1 MRFSGKKKEAFLVH
15 APSYILEKGCAQEKW
30 HRFRFSRPSVSLL
43 SEIKDRGR
51 GGSNRDTV
59 FRHGDHGESSTCS
72 RKGPTRSAFESNL
85 VDFFPIQVQSLLSIT
100 FWDYV
105 YKSRNRVELKSRRF
119 RNRDY
124 AWMASCMFGNSRW
137 IICGFQ
143 LNHGPL
149 NQLRTLTDIEW

>member
-72 RKGPTRSAFESNL
+72 RKGPMRSAAGRFWIESRWFL
-85 VDFFPIQVQSLLSIT
+85 PDSGSSLLSIT

-105 YKSRNRVELKSRRF
+105 YKSRNRVERKSRRF

-143 LNHGPL
+143 LNH
-149 NQLRTLTDIEW
+149 TDHSINWEP